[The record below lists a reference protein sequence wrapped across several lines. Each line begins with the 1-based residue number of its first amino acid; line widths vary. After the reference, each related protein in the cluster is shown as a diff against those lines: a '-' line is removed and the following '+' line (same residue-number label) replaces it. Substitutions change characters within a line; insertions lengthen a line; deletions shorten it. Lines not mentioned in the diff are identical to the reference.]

1 MASSMTLP
9 TTKRGGNLSM
19 DRAAFLLIRIKRIF
33 HKKRAKDHV
42 TDKPIA
48 KKKPPLLRAKTLPAI
63 ITPSLNIIQA
73 QLEANNVV
81 TNIPDVGQEGKE
93 SPSHTRTRRSPSAGS
108 EGQKFP
114 GSHKWQLLV
123 GDNGVKTSCKSPT
136 VSPRHSVSS
145 MSSTS
150 SYQSTGKDSS
160 KQKYDQSSS
169 ASSRAGFAKLARLL
183 TPKEKTSD
191 KNVQSATTPVTEQKL
206 RKANSID
213 SLLDVASPGYTVQIC
228 DVSDNSLDVAS
239 TSQNDKST
247 INSGGLTVPNK
258 TIPNSP
264 SIPAKLETH
273 KRGIPTSPSMP
284 SKLAKDISAGLR
296 QSSMELLLEG
306 VPLTKAERKRLEK
319 VNKFNIDLQALF
331 AAVEHQHIERARSIL
346 ETTGVDVNSVNGD
359 GFSPLDIAVMT
370 NNVPMIKLLQ
380 WYGGRESLQYATKD
394 SRSHQL
400 NGLVKEAGRCVE
412 DLTTCVLSAAT
423 NGSLSNA
430 LLKEKERQLSLWQRR
445 LQLLRRMKTGFE
457 RLRPPDPPTFVV
469 LEVVGTNSLR
479 VRFVEPDTA
488 HNAECIV
495 TKYKVEWS
503 SQDDFKSLA
512 GYREVNDVH
521 RLEVIITDLI
531 RGTPYFVRVA
541 AGNSKGYSN
550 HRNSSPLS
558 ATPSCW
564 RDVEGESPRVE
575 GKMGKLDDLFNQIV
589 DSGPTYSPEVKALAD
604 LADTPQQQRRQ
615 VRKSIKNLFT
625 PAPKFQKSMK
635 RGVFLASLLYN
646 EDKILVTPEETL
658 PILEVDETYPSSLH
672 TDFHWL
678 MKVACTWEDVKALRQ
693 DMEKSPS
700 SSNVHLRSR
709 LLQAVEQMQ
718 AALGIQDLG
727 QLFYKPVKDTEGTI
741 VICTVKH
748 IADIKSMVPLSV
760 RWLPLSKIQ
769 RKLSSGGN
777 EANEPPNAS
786 EILLSSL
793 QEMINYNQASGTCLT
808 RGLYFGYIKLK
819 SSVDLIRVLV
829 PQKAPNVLPHCRI
842 RENPHVSLEEWKW
855 LSVLKCG
862 DKSATPSEV
871 QLKFQRSLSSAA
883 RSLFQQLDIPPW
895 QMDTHRIYDMEVIEL
910 SPDVSFILIL
920 PPVESVCSVAGQ
932 TDELT
937 SRTDCIPL
945 PVQIF
950 EMIHMTT
957 YQKNFISRYSR
968 LSSILEM
975 ANMVAQQAHREAF
988 SSAEVASAKC
998 RLNQLQEFQGQ
1009 VDNIWRGMRWIMDVL
1024 AFARDKQVNGGI
1036 PLSGVLVS
1044 KTGSPSPA
1052 PSPHQSPVQM
1062 CYQQREDCRNGSD
1075 KNYLRITTSSSYTLL
1090 DSNRGDNHLEIRRCA
1105 STSKLQVSVHREEE
1119 EDVSESTV
1127 SVNEKGLGVKEPSD
1141 CFDAEENGIKIP
1153 CPQLNECAKDRDQT
1167 EMGMSSNSVHSSLT
1181 GSNKS
1186 LLSDLPIE
1194 DDTSENGSVYSK
1206 DSACS
1211 VGDIGKS
1218 PDDCEVSEMVK
1229 RPSSSNSSGS
1239 NPGDAS
1245 SGILRVY
1252 AAYETGL
1259 PSGTSVKLHVTPQTT
1274 AREVV
1279 DLVVKQLNMAVI
1291 LKGRGGPIYGSN
1303 QIQNFCLVAVVGSRE
1318 KCLGDDFQPLKLSNP
1333 WTKGKLFVRMN
1344 NVLEESSK

>member
-1 MASSMTLP
+1 MASSMSLP

-42 TDKPIA
+42 TDKPVA

-73 QLEANNVV
+73 QLEANSVV
-81 TNIPDVGQEGKE
+81 TNLPDVSQEGKE

-108 EGQKFP
+108 EGQKFQ

-123 GDNGVKTSCKSPT
+123 GDNTVRTSCKSPT

-150 SYQSTGKDSS
+150 SYQSTGKESS

-169 ASSRAGFAKLARLL
+169 VSSRAGFAKLARLL
-183 TPKEKTSD
+183 TPKDKTSD
-191 KNVQSATTPVTEQKL
+191 KNVQSTVTPVTEQKI

-228 DVSDNSLDVAS
+228 DVSDNSFDIAS
-239 TSQNDKST
+239 TSQNEKCIS
-247 INSGGLTVPNK
+247 SGGLTVPNK

-264 SIPAKLETH
+264 SIPAKLEAH

-380 WYGGRESLQYATKD
+380 WYGGRESFQYATKD

-400 NGLVKEAGRCVE
+400 NCLVKEAERCVE
-412 DLTTCVLSAAT
+412 DLTTCVLTAAT

-445 LQLLRRMKTGFE
+445 LQLLRRMKSGFE
-457 RLRPPDPPTFVV
+457 RLRPPDSPTFVV

-488 HNAECIV
+488 HNAESIV

-503 SQDDFKSLA
+503 LQEDFKTLA
-512 GYREVNDVH
+512 GYQEINDVH
-521 RLEVIITDLI
+521 RLEVIINDLTQ
-531 RGTPYFVRVA
+531 GVAYYVRVA
-541 AGNSKGYSN
+541 AGNSKGYSS
-550 HRNSSPLS
+550 HQNSSPLS
-558 ATPSCW
+558 AIPSCW

-575 GKMGKLDDLFNQIV
+575 GRMGKLDDLFNQIV
-589 DSGPTYSPEVKALAD
+589 NSGPTYSPEVRALAD

-625 PAPKFQKSMK
+625 PAPKFQKNMK

-678 MKVACTWEDVKALRQ
+678 MKVACTWEDVKPLRQ

-718 AALGIQDLG
+718 TALGIQDLG
-727 QLFYKPVKDTEGTI
+727 QLFYKPIKDTEGTI
-741 VICTVKH
+741 VLCTVKH
-748 IADIKSMVPLSV
+748 IADTKGMVPLSV

-769 RKLSSGGN
+769 RKLSNSSS
-777 EANEPPNAS
+777 ETTEPPGAS

-793 QEMINYNQASGTCLT
+793 QEMINYNQTSGTCLS

-855 LSVLKCG
+855 LNILKSN
-862 DKSATPSEV
+862 DKSETPTEV

-883 RSLFQQLDIPPW
+883 RSLLQQLDIPVS
-895 QMDTHRIYDMEVIEL
+895 QMDSHRIYDVEVIEL

-998 RLNQLQEFQGQ
+998 RLNQLQEFQSQ

-1024 AFARDKQVNGGI
+1024 TFARDKQVNGGI
-1036 PLSGVLVS
+1036 PLSIVLIS

-1052 PSPHQSPVQM
+1052 PSPHQSPVQL
-1062 CYQQREDCRNGSD
+1062 CYQQREESRNGGD
-1075 KNYLRITTSSSYTLL
+1075 RNYLRITTSSSYTLL
-1090 DSNRGDNHLEIRRCA
+1090 DSNREGDNHLEIRRCA

-1119 EDVSESTV
+1119 EDISESTM
-1127 SVNEKGLGVKEPSD
+1127 SVNDKGLSIKELND
-1141 CFDAEENGIKIP
+1141 CFDIEENGIKIP
-1153 CPQLNECAKDRDQT
+1153 CPQLNDCNKDRDQT
-1167 EMGMSSNSVHSSLT
+1167 EIGISSNSVHSSLT

-1194 DDTSENGSVYSK
+1194 DDTSENGSVYSR

-1211 VGDIGKS
+1211 VSDVGKS
-1218 PDDCEVSEMVK
+1218 PDECEVSELVK

-1239 NPGDAS
+1239 NPGDPL

-1279 DLVVKQLNMAVI
+1279 ELVVKQLNMAVI

-1303 QIQNFCLVAVVGSRE
+1303 QIQNFCLVAVVGTRE

-1344 NVLEESSK
+1344 SVLEENDK